1 MVVFLRVE
9 RFPLLGDSMGEVRLW
24 PLDTICALRE
34 AVVRLCFGEEEVTV
48 KA

>member
-1 MVVFLRVE
+1 
-9 RFPLLGDSMGEVRLW
+9 MGEVRLW